1 MRTKAFTKLLALSIA
16 LIMVLGVLPLS
27 VFADS
32 DTEFSASEATRF
44 FIVSDSD
51 PTKTDLGNFVQLID
65 SEFAAKGVPS
75 LLPLPI
81 VYGEESSIEKGDIV
95 VKIDSALASQSY
107 KIKVAGD
114 KVTVTGGDVAGA
126 YYGLTVLLQMFEKS
140 ATLSSQTVENTPLVA
155 ERSAY
160 IDCGRVYFTPDI
172 LKALIKTLSW
182 NRMNTLYLDFS
193 NNNATRFFLDDMN
206 VTVDGTT
213 YDITKAKPSDGKY
226 LTQEDMEGIIEVAK
240 QYGVQIIPTFNSPGH
255 IGGLIS
261 LNKNFFDVGTAT
273 DYDRNCGKVTLLI
286 TDSAAYEFGQK
297 VVKLYV
303 DYFAALGCTSFNIAA
318 DEATLGNVKYDSTN
332 ATFVKYVNE
341 LNSYIKSKG
350 MTTRMFND
358 GIKSVTSDI
367 DKDIVVLYWAP
378 ENTAESLHKN
388 GYQVVNF
395 SYGAGLYFAY
405 GASWWVWNQPVKTIY
420 DGWTPGVLCRN
431 TGDAYQNNYVATE
444 TTDPSNLLGANF
456 AVWTDYAFNS
466 NVSGDTII
474 TSNNSNV
481 MQKILIVGDRSWKNS
496 STAEFGVWS
505 NTLAKTAPGGIT
517 VNNNTSGCAIDT
529 TALPTASAITR
540 AVKLIDLP
548 AADSS
553 VNVVVN
559 GEDGQKATLAASEIS
574 SAYRDELT
582 KRDAEK
588 ILSYDVTP
596 SVDGVKYT
604 AEGTV
609 SMPVPAEWQSS
620 SDRIRAYII
629 TDGSVQ
635 LISGSYADGYYT
647 FKVPHFSEMGL
658 ILLTEDAVENLTP
671 IKVAEGEE
679 VTRTVDGEYSVT
691 FEDDIAKV
699 TTSVK
704 DKEVTPYYEK
714 AAFAEGMFY
723 VSATAGDKS
732 PTAQLTF
739 ESDGNGKYYIKE
751 ASGSYVYPNASLY
764 TEWLSSRW
772 DYSTA
777 TGKEAVDVTV
787 NADGSVVISRIVS
800 ATDWWNNNTKAYL
813 TLSGSSWGASGSET
827 ALYLYTQVTP
837 DAGKQTVIRFTG
849 KSMGTTFVK
858 IGDVKYEIH
867 VTEKQI
873 VDGNIIELPI
883 SIIDYRADGLLFDFQ
898 VGGATYDYGLVHN
911 YDNDGSINSI
921 NGGTLSGTSYGTR
934 IAGTTLE
941 NTGYVSSDSYSGNY
955 YLWGNKWSRS
965 GMVESKLGSNGMPVY
980 TSATV
985 ARVAQELSAGNY
997 NSSEM
1002 ADVANSN
1009 DIIYST
1015 FIESGKVVGSAIDKM
1030 SDAFSAAK
1038 TWSNINNA
1046 YDLAW
1051 YLLNTFYLPDTNM
1064 VTVKGVDGKDYSVPI
1079 YGMAVNAY
1087 SRMILRETS
1096 SGVYSLDAASGKV
1109 KYDTANG
1116 AIYEDDT
1123 ASSKQFYPIDG
1134 LGYDAILGDTTDK
1147 SNNSNDNRPDHPNGN
1162 YSLRG
1167 EAQFVYKDGLYF
1179 EFSGDDDVYL
1189 FINGVLVL
1197 DLGGA
1202 HGVCTKRIDLSTVK
1216 EKCGLA
1222 EGEVATFTF
1231 FYMERNSDAS
1241 NFKIETNIQLAERDI
1256 GVEKKAYDTGYGNE
1270 IPNGMSVATGRTV
1283 AYDLIVTNKGDSK
1296 LSNISFIDT
1305 DSFGGSASFGYGVTD
1320 ASVLAG
1326 NVNNNGNV
1334 KLGMLGS
1341 FVVYITDKNGNEV
1354 TDSRKTY
1361 AKLAE
1366 LSEAVGKVTLESGCS
1381 LHVRF
1386 LSATFN
1392 VADAKILSYLNTVN
1406 VTAYSDGQKLT
1417 AEASHE
1423 LYSYNTNDTTRDYV
1437 VDFGLPLEI
1446 KNIFDEIV
1454 KNRIVSIKLS
1464 STTQLK
1470 YGTLTTNFKGYD
1482 TTLTYNWTHEKT
1494 MDSIEMIILDVSYKM
1509 GDGAYVVELQ
1519 KVLRIIPASTVYYE
1533 DSFVNFTN
1541 GQNKL
1546 TNAKWGVVGTKK
1558 NVNQALEKLG
1568 ESGLY
1573 GTDNAYA
1580 DSTEYSMGSA
1590 HKVTVTNA
1598 MFEAWKAGANKQLS
1612 DWPQAKFTFK
1622 GTGFDIISLT
1632 DNTSGAI
1639 YVDIYKGTDTS
1650 KDAVVGYV
1658 VNNYYGYSYDKETD
1672 TWTPAPS
1679 ASSNNALY
1687 QIPVI
1692 KAKGLEYGE
1701 YTVVVTCVYSNFYDK
1716 TGEGEYSFW
1725 LDAIRVYDPLGKDN
1739 ENYVKDKEGYP
1750 QFIELSEQLR
1760 KSNFNGLV
1768 FIDGKEEAEITDY
1781 KNYGP
1786 NHEVYLANGQALAFS
1801 LSNLNNVA
1809 SVQLALKAVNGPVS
1823 YTINGEKQTV
1833 STATD
1838 MYYDITEVAK
1848 AGTVVITN
1856 TGDNI
1861 LSLTNVKVTF
1871 TVKPSTEVTMAMTEA
1886 EKTQAVEMVRAM
1898 FAPAV
1903 FEPSRFEAA
1912 WSSNNVKAGRRAY
1925 LTVKTSADVDAITVN
1940 GETVT
1945 TYITRTE
1952 RKGWGWNA
1960 TRVTYRE
1967 FIWSVTAEETADYT
1981 VAAVNS
1987 EGVASEPVTVTLT
2000 VQPKKQQSSWW
2011 DRFSR
2016 WF

>member
-114 KVTVTGGDVAGA
+114 KVTVTGGDAAGA

-193 NNNATRFFLDDMN
+193 NNNATRFFLDEMN

-226 LTQEDMEGIIEVAK
+226 LTQENMEGIIEVAK

-261 LNKNFFDVGTAT
+261 LNKNFFDVGTAD
-273 DYDRNCGKVTLLI
+273 DYDSGTGKVTLLI

-297 VVKLYV
+297 VTKLYV
-303 DYFAALGCTSFNIAA
+303 DFFYDQGCTSFNIAA
-318 DEATLGNVKYDSTN
+318 DEATLGNVKYDSKN

-341 LNSYIKSKG
+341 LNAYITSKG
-350 MTTRMFND
+350 EGKGNKMTTRMFCD
-358 GIKSVTSDI
+358 GVKSVDAV
-367 DKDIVVLYWAP
+367 DKDIVILYWQSQSPSAQ
-378 ENTAESLHKN
+378 NYADA
-388 GYQVVNF
+388 GYKVVNL
-395 SYGAGLYFAY
+395 SANAGLYFAY
-405 GASWWVWNQPVKTIY
+405 VGSRSFWWVWNQDVTQIYSAWKPEITSRDCDNQNSYVVKEKINS
-420 DGWTPGVLCRN
+420 D
-431 TGDAYQNNYVATE
+431 
-444 TTDPSNLLGANF
+444 NLLGTSF
-456 AVWTDYAFNS
+456 ALWTDYAHVDGRSGDYIITN
-466 NVSGDTII
+466 NVSNI
-474 TSNNSNV
+474 
-481 MQKILIVGDRSWKNS
+481 MQKILLVGDRSWKNS
-496 STAEFGVWS
+496 STLGFGEWS

-540 AVKLIDLP
+540 AVKLIDLS
-548 AADSS
+548 ATDNGVS
-553 VNVVVN
+553 VIVK
-559 GEDGQKATLAASEIS
+559 GEGGQKATLAAPEIS
-574 SAYRDELT
+574 TAYTDELT

-658 ILLTEDAVENLTP
+658 ILLTEDAVENLEV
-671 IKVAEGEE
+671 IKVAEGGAKVITIKDVNYAKDGPYTTDDPSVATVE
-679 VTRTVDGEYSVT
+679 VTGQDALSETTYS
-691 FEDDIAKV
+691 
-699 TTSVK
+699 
-704 DKEVTPYYEK
+704 EVTSFTYNTLISSNSTTWKDTGYFYLNGEEYYHLYAK
-714 AAFAEGMFY
+714 RSSRSSQGWTNY
-723 VSATAGDKS
+723 SY
-732 PTAQLTF
+732 TF
-739 ESDGNGKYYIKE
+739 GYGTSSQNVTQI
-751 ASGSYVYPNASLY
+751 SGSFSNVYWPDYYYPDITIYEQSGTKDIPASTTITFRGLKEGGVTYV
-764 TEWLSSRW
+764 T
-772 DYSTA
+772 
-777 TGKEAVDVTV
+777 
-787 NADGSVVISRIVS
+787 
-800 ATDWWNNNTKAYL
+800 
-813 TLSGSSWGASGSET
+813 
-827 ALYLYTQVTP
+827 
-837 DAGKQTVIRFTG
+837 
-849 KSMGTTFVK
+849 
-858 IGDVKYEIH
+858 IGDVKYEIR

-873 VDGNIIELPI
+873 VDGDIIEIPI
-883 SIIDYRADGLLFDFQ
+883 SLVDYRSDGLLFEFGLGSDALG
-898 VGGATYDYGLVHN
+898 VGYQLVHTA
-911 YDNDGSINSI
+911 YAQRESAATIS
-921 NGGTLSGTSYGTR
+921 
-934 IAGTTLE
+934 GTTLE
-941 NTGYVSSDSYSGNY
+941 SLTPMDNASGRDTSWNSSSAYGAGNY
-955 YLWGNKWSRS
+955 IRS
-965 GMVESKLGSNGMPVY
+965 GMVETLLGANGMPVY
-980 TSATV
+980 KDAVVKHV
-985 ARVAQELSAGNY
+985 AGLLSKGYY
-997 NSSEM
+997 NSDLS
-1002 ADVANSN
+1002 S
-1009 DIIYST
+1009 ST
-1015 FIESGKVVGSAIDKM
+1015 TKATNWNNVISDTFLKSGATRSVVGTTAT
-1030 SDAFSAAK
+1030 AFSAQFENNK
-1038 TWSNINNA
+1038 TYGNISNA

-1051 YLLNTFYLPDTNM
+1051 YLLHTLYAGDRNM
-1064 VTVKGVDGKDYSVPI
+1064 TTVTGTDGKEYNVPI
-1079 YGMAVNAY
+1079 YGLADNTY
-1087 SRMILRETS
+1087 NKLILRKDTDGS
-1096 SGVYSLDAASGKV
+1096 YYLKAYTTGDKIKYDAANK
-1109 KYDTANG
+1109 
-1116 AIYEDDT
+1116 AIYNSADDN
-1123 ASSKQFYPIDG
+1123 SNESKFFYPLSD
-1134 LGYDAILGDTTDK
+1134 LGYDAILGDTTDTTQM
-1147 SNNSNDNRPDHPNGN
+1147 SSADETYPARPNGN
-1162 YSLRG
+1162 FTLRG
-1167 EAQFVYKDGLYF
+1167 EAQFVYRKDDNLF
-1179 EFSGDDDVYL
+1179 FDFTGDDDVYL
-1189 FINGVLVL
+1189 FINGKLVL

-1202 HGVCTKRIDLSTVK
+1202 HWSVEKRVDLNDVAA
-1216 EKCGLA
+1216 ECGLVD
-1222 EGEVATFTF
+1222 GEVATFTF
-1231 FYMERNSDAS
+1231 FYMERFSDCS
-1241 NFKIETNIQLAERDI
+1241 NFGIKTNIQLAERDI

-1296 LSNISFIDT
+1296 LNNISFIDT

-1341 FVVYITDKNGNEV
+1341 FVVYVTDKNGNEV

-1361 AKLAE
+1361 ATLAE

-1392 VADAKILSYLNTVN
+1392 VADAKILSYLNTVD

-1446 KNIFDEIV
+1446 KNIFDDIV
-1454 KNRIVSIKLS
+1454 RNRIVSIKLS
-1464 STTQLK
+1464 SATQLK
-1470 YGTLTTNFKGYD
+1470 YGTLTTNFDGFN

-1509 GDGAYVVELQ
+1509 GDDAYVVELQ

-1533 DSFVNFTN
+1533 DSFVNFTD
-1541 GQNKL
+1541 GQNNL
-1546 TNAKWGVVGTKK
+1546 TDAKWGVAGTEK
-1558 NVNQALEKLG
+1558 NVNQALEELG
-1568 ESGLY
+1568 KSGLY

-1580 DSTEYSMGSA
+1580 DSTTFSMGSA
-1590 HKVTVTNA
+1590 HKVTVTKA
-1598 MFEAWKAGANKQLS
+1598 MFEAWKADANKQLS
-1612 DWPQAKFTFK
+1612 DWPQATFTFK

-1658 VNNYYGYSYDKETD
+1658 VNNYYGYSYDKKTD

-1679 ASSNNALY
+1679 ASSNALY

-1716 TGEGEYSFW
+1716 TGRDEYNFW
-1725 LDAIRVYDPLGKDN
+1725 LDAIRVYDPLGKNN
-1739 ENYVKDKEGYP
+1739 ENYVKDGEGYP

-1760 KSNFNGLV
+1760 KSNINGLV

-1786 NHEVYLANGQALAFS
+1786 NHEVYLAKGQALAFS
-1801 LSNLNNVA
+1801 LSNLGNVA
-1809 SVQLALKAVNGPVS
+1809 SVQLALKAVNGTVS
-1823 YTINGEKQTV
+1823 YTINSDAKTV
-1833 STATD
+1833 ATATD
-1838 MYYDITEVAK
+1838 MYYDITDVAK
-1848 AGTVVITN
+1848 NGGTVVITN

-1871 TVKPSTEVTMAMTEA
+1871 TEKPSTEVTMAMTEA
-1886 EKTQAVEMVRAM
+1886 QKTQAVEMVRAM

-1925 LTVKTSADVDAITVN
+1925 LTVKTSTDVDAITVN